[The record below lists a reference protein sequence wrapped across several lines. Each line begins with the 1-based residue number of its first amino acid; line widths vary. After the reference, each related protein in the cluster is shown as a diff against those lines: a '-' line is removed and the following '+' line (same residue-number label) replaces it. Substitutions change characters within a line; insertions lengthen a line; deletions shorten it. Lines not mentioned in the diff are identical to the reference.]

1 MWAHITQEAVKR
13 VGRTATVRA
22 TARTA
27 RTASRRSRAR
37 PTLERCQHG
46 LLRGTCA
53 ICLQMEETIDDLHP
67 GRLAPEERPGRMRGG
82 DEAEE
87 AEEE

>member
-1 MWAHITQEAVKR
+1 M
-13 VGRTATVRA
+13 GRTATARA

-27 RTASRRSRAR
+27 RSASRRSRTR
-37 PTLERCQHG
+37 TRLERCAHG

-53 ICLQMEETIDDLHP
+53 ICLQMEETIDDLHA

-82 DEAEE
+82 DDAEE